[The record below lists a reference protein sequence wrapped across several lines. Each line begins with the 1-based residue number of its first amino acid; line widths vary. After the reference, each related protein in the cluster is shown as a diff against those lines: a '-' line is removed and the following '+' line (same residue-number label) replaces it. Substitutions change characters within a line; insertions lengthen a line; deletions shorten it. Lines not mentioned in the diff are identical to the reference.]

1 VILSATP
8 DPSRG
13 LSYTLEQTYM
23 ARGRKSGIE
32 LAMAPALPGERPR
45 PPLDLD
51 VTEARLWKAIVGALP
66 AAWLDDAGQE
76 VLTRAVAQGALCE
89 LLEAQ
94 LRDLRNRDHRDNN
107 RMAELA
113 VQHAAA
119 GKAFAALLGVLRAT
133 PATRMVS
140 RDAGRRLAQ
149 VPRVRPWEALKSD
162 GEAS

>member
-1 VILSATP
+1 
-8 DPSRG
+8 
-13 LSYTLEQTYM
+13 M
-23 ARGRKSGIE
+23 ARGRKSSIE
-32 LAMAPALPGERPR
+32 LAIEPVLPGERPR

-66 AAWLDDAGQE
+66 ASWLDPAGQE
-76 VLTRAVAQGALCE
+76 VLTRAVAQGAVCE

-94 LRDLRNRDHRDNN
+94 LRDLRNRDHRDDE

-113 VQHAAA
+113 VQHAGA

-133 PATRMVS
+133 PLARMVS

-149 VPRVRPWEALKSD
+149 VPRVRPWETSD
-162 GEAS
+162 SNGGEA